1 MKTLKQKRLERF
13 AGLIE
18 EGKIRSGIKS
28 NDQLIDAMKMERSRF
43 YRLKRKHFS
52 DLTISELIDMA
63 NLLMWEPDEIFQ
75 IVGSTYFGRR

>member
-43 YRLKRKHFS
+43 YRLKKNHFS
-52 DLTISELIDMA
+52 DLTVSELIDMA
-63 NLLMWEPDEIFQ
+63 NLLIKGAIRMRKKQ
-75 IVGSTYFGRR
+75 KGNRK